1 MHYAGRVEI
10 HGTYTLNNID
20 SIYVKEGTRPF
31 HLLMHWKIENDHLL
45 GQCSTSVQIEPL
57 F

>member
-1 MHYAGRVEI
+1 MHYAGKAEI
-10 HGTYTLNNID
+10 HGTYTLDNID